1 MKGSAKPRTGAHSG
15 KGKSGTGRSTPAK
28 AEPLVLS
35 IEKGARYAGEE
46 DFKFDL
52 HIRDVVSTREYEWDR
67 TELEV
72 FYNTVGGAAGM
83 LRLGPGDVYRLGKK
97 KISFERVKMILDN
110 KITEVEI
117 DRLPE

>member
-1 MKGSAKPRTGAHSG
+1 MKESAKPRTGARSG
-15 KGKSGTGRSTPAK
+15 KGKSGTGRSTPVK
-28 AEPLVLS
+28 AEPQVLS
-35 IEKGARYAGEE
+35 IEKAARF
-46 DFKFDL
+46 DFESEFRFDL
-52 HIRDVVSTREYEWDR
+52 HIRDVVSTKEYEWDR

-72 FYNTVGGAAGM
+72 FYNTVGGAQGM

-97 KISFERVKMILDN
+97 RISFERVKMILDN

>member
-1 MKGSAKPRTGAHSG
+1 MKGSAKPRTGVRSG

-28 AEPLVLS
+28 AEPQVLS
-35 IEKGARYAGEE
+35 IEKRVRYTDEIE
-46 DFKFDL
+46 FKFDL
-52 HIRDVVSTREYEWDR
+52 HVRDVVKTREYEWDH

-72 FYNTVGGAAGM
+72 FYNTIGGAEAV
-83 LRLGPGDVYRLGKK
+83 LRLGPGDIYRFGGK